1 MACCAA
7 LAIVLAIVRT
17 GWSRV
22 LGRDPV
28 EETFPPAAAWRS
40 GRDVGRRIRAVPAP
54 IAGTLIGRPLAVTV
68 LAYALLIHLLASAG
82 LARVEPVGISGWVVR
97 DAALV
102 ALAVGLL
109 VLGRR
114 RTATAVALV
123 GVGALWF
130 ALGVVDM
137 HVVTG
142 FEFHAVPLVLDAAF
156 HLSGWWLAVAAT
168 GVAFV
173 QRRQDVVRIG
183 AVA

>member
-7 LAIVLAIVRT
+7 LAIVLAVLRT
-17 GWSRV
+17 AWARV
-22 LGRDPV
+22 LGSDPV

-40 GRDVGRRIRAVPAP
+40 GRDVVRPIREVSAP
-54 IAGTLIGRPLAVTV
+54 ITGTAIGRPLAATV

-82 LARVEPVGISGWVVR
+82 LARVETAGIGGWLLR
-97 DAALV
+97 DAAL
-102 ALAVGLL
+102 AAAMTAVL

-114 RTATAVALV
+114 RTATALALV

-137 HVVTG
+137 HVLSG
-142 FEFHAVPLVLDAAF
+142 FEFQAVPLVLDAAF
-156 HLSGWWLAVAAT
+156 HLSGWWLAVAAA

-173 QRRQDVVRIG
+173 QRRQDVVPIG
-183 AVA
+183 AAA